1 METHAEAGR
10 YDKTI
15 EQKRLDFD
23 KKKYEQ
29 QIRLECLKEAVK
41 VHTTVR
47 VDDNSLLDSAK
58 SFYDFV
64 KGNQ

>member
-1 METHAEAGR
+1 MTTYAETGEYAK
-10 YDKTI
+10 DI
-15 EQKRLDFD
+15 EQQRIDFE
-23 KKKYEQ
+23 KKEQ
-29 QIRLECLKEAVK
+29 NQNVRLECLKEAVK
-41 VHTTVR
+41 VHTTVK